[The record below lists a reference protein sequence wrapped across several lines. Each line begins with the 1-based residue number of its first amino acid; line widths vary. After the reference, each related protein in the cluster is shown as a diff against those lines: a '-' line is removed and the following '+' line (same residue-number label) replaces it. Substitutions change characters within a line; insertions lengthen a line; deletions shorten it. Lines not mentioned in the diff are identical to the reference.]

1 MAETTEVKG
10 HCLCGG
16 VKFSAHVVK
25 SDVGACHCSM
35 CRRWSSGPFLA
46 LEHEGDVKIVGEDS
60 LGVYRSSEWGERCF
74 CRICGSALFWRL
86 HDGGHYALSVGALD
100 DQTRLRFASQ
110 IFIDE
115 KPAFYDFANDT
126 IKMTGAEFVAAF
138 TGATSP
144 QD

>member
-1 MAETTEVKG
+1 MAEAFEVKG

-16 VKFSAHVVK
+16 VRFSATVK
-25 SDVGACHCSM
+25 KRDVGACHCSM

-46 LEHEGDVKIVGEDS
+46 IEHEGEVRLTGED
-60 LGVYRSSEWGERCF
+60 LLAVYRSSEWGERGF
-74 CRICGSALFWRL
+74 CRVCGSALFWRL
-86 HDGGHYALSVGALD
+86 HGGGHYALSVGSLD
-100 DQTRLRFASQ
+100 DQSQLRFASQ

-126 IKMTGAEFVAAF
+126 VKMTGAEFVAAF
-138 TGATSP
+138 AAGGSD